1 MINEKIRIS
10 VTDLPA
16 RPSRPTEEEME
27 QIFGGWWGRRFFR
40 RVGRSARRLGR
51 RGWRAGRRIARRV
64 GRGAR
69 RLGRRVSRTF
79 RRIFRGW

>member
-1 MINEKIRIS
+1 MLNEKIRIN

-16 RPSRPTEEEME
+16 RPSRPSDEEME

-40 RVGRSARRLGR
+40 RVGRTAIKLGR
-51 RGWRAGRRIARRV
+51 RGWRASRPVFRRV
-64 GRGAR
+64 GRTAIKV
-69 RLGRRVSRTF
+69 GRGVGRAF

>member
-16 RPSRPTEEEME
+16 RPSRPTDEEME
-27 QIFGGWWGRRFFR
+27 QIFGGWWFRRF
-40 RVGRSARRLGR
+40 
-51 RGWRAGRRIARRV
+51 ARRV

-69 RLGRRVSRTF
+69 RLGQRGWRVGRKAARAVGRTAKKVG
-79 RRIFRGW
+79 RRIVRFFRGW